1 MVEAVAPKRDYKK
14 ITEKVAL
21 VAGVLQPLMTVPQV
35 WKVYSTQTASGLS
48 IWTWAGYSILG
59 LAFLAYGL
67 AHHLKPV
74 WITQILW
81 FTLQVSVVIGILIYG

>member
-1 MVEAVAPKRDYKK
+1 MTEKRDYKK
-14 ITEKVAL
+14 ITERIAL
-21 VAGVLQPLMTVPQV
+21 IAGVFQPLMTIPQV
-35 WKVYSTQTASGLS
+35 WKVYTTHSVAGLS
-48 IWTWAGYSILG
+48 IITWVGYCVLG

-81 FTLQVSVVIGILIYG
+81 FTLQMSVVVGILIYG